1 MIARKFALKYNDR
14 LWALA
19 ILNSAH
25 KRTKKAK
32 EAVQL
37 RVNSVIENGPQSTI
51 EDAQKDGLQKTL
63 EKKSYYYG
71 QD

>member
-25 KRTKKAK
+25 KRTKA

-37 RVNSVIENGPQSTI
+37 RVNSVIENGLQSTI
-51 EDAQKDGLQKTL
+51 EDV
-63 EKKSYYYG
+63 
-71 QD
+71 